1 MLERIKEHDTNIRF
15 VLTQTSIILVH
26 AKETG
31 HVRIWN
37 KVMFID
43 REAMVNTS
51 GQRGSI
57 RLHPKNI
64 NGDSGIKIFK
74 TWIPMV

>member
-26 AKETG
+26 AKETE

-43 REAMVNTS
+43 RDPMVNT
-51 GQRGSI
+51 
-57 RLHPKNI
+57 
-64 NGDSGIKIFK
+64 
-74 TWIPMV
+74 

>member
-15 VLTQTSIILVH
+15 VLSQTSIILVH

-43 REAMVNTS
+43 RDPMVNT
-51 GQRGSI
+51 
-57 RLHPKNI
+57 
-64 NGDSGIKIFK
+64 
-74 TWIPMV
+74 

>member
-1 MLERIKEHDTNIRF
+1 MLESIKEHDTNIRF

-43 REAMVNTS
+43 RDPMVNT
-51 GQRGSI
+51 
-57 RLHPKNI
+57 
-64 NGDSGIKIFK
+64 
-74 TWIPMV
+74 

>member
-1 MLERIKEHDTNIRF
+1 MLERIKEHETNIRF

-43 REAMVNTS
+43 REAMVNT
-51 GQRGSI
+51 
-57 RLHPKNI
+57 
-64 NGDSGIKIFK
+64 
-74 TWIPMV
+74 